1 MKRIVYLLPE
11 NNTQQHIYLEMR
23 DYKDKTREELLEII
37 RNLEEQLESRSFPDS
52 PCQNEE
58 SDRFRK
64 QYGREILEA
73 IPDMLTVFDYNLDYI
88 ELLSSPDTNHV
99 EGLSGEDK
107 SHPNLKD
114 IVPESEYRKIRAN
127 MEKVV
132 RTGCPSIGEHSL
144 QFEGETHHYE
154 NLVCPLGDKYLLCMC
169 RDVTSRVNAQ
179 RELAAA
185 RVKAEESDRLKSAF
199 LANMS
204 HEIRTPL
211 NAINGFSNLLLDET
225 IDAECKVEFPELIQ
239 QNTDLLT
246 RLLNDLLEV
255 SNLSSSVEELP
266 MEKADICS
274 ICVQEMDRLQTG
286 EGKVSIHYCLDVDNG
301 DCNIRTNIPYL
312 SQTLAHLL
320 NNANKFTESG
330 EIKLSC
336 HREGEQLVIKVTD
349 TGIGIPEE
357 KQEWVF
363 DRFTKLDEFKPGAG
377 LGLYICR
384 LIVRRLGGTINID
397 REYTGGTRFVLVFPV
412 KN

>member
-1 MKRIVYLLPE
+1 
-11 NNTQQHIYLEMR
+11 
-23 DYKDKTREELLEII
+23 
-37 RNLEEQLESRSFPDS
+37 
-52 PCQNEE
+52 
-58 SDRFRK
+58 
-64 QYGREILEA
+64 
-73 IPDMLTVFDYNLDYI
+73 MLTVFDYNLDYI

-211 NAINGFSNLLLDET
+211 NAIVGFSRLVIDPGHEGDKEDYCNIIEKNSELLLCLFNDILDLSEMEAGALEFTREKVSLYHVCLEEYDSHRLKVSRGVTLILDNVDEKLCVMGDRMRITQVLMNLL
-225 IDAECKVEFPELIQ
+225 
-239 QNTDLLT
+239 
-246 RLLNDLLEV
+246 
-255 SNLSSSVEELP
+255 SNAVKFTP
-266 MEKADICS
+266 
-274 ICVQEMDRLQTG
+274 TG
-286 EGKVSIHYCLDVDNG
+286 EIHFGYQLRG
-301 DCNIRTNIPYL
+301 NIVQFYV
-312 SQTLAHLL
+312 
-320 NNANKFTESG
+320 K
-330 EIKLSC
+330 
-336 HREGEQLVIKVTD
+336 D
-349 TGIGIPEE
+349 TGIGIPANRVAKIFE
-357 KQEWVF
+357 
-363 DRFTKLDEFKPGAG
+363 RFGKINNFAQGTG
-377 LGLYICR
+377 LGLTVSRMLVERMGGRIW
-384 LIVRRLGGTINID
+384 VRSGEGIGTTFFFTLPLG
-397 REYTGGTRFVLVFPV
+397 
-412 KN
+412 

>member
-1 MKRIVYLLPE
+1 MLPE

-37 RNLEEQLESRSFPDS
+37 RNLEEQLESRSFPDP

-73 IPDMLTVFDYNLDYI
+73 IPDMLTVFNYNLDYI

-211 NAINGFSNLLLDET
+211 NAIVGFSRLVIDPGYEGDKEDYCNIIEKNSELLLCLFNDILDLSEMESGTLQFIREKVSLYHACVEEYESHRLKVSEGVTLILDDVDEKLCVMGDRMRIMQVLMNLL
-225 IDAECKVEFPELIQ
+225 
-239 QNTDLLT
+239 
-246 RLLNDLLEV
+246 
-255 SNLSSSVEELP
+255 SNAAKFTP
-266 MEKADICS
+266 
-274 ICVQEMDRLQTG
+274 TG
-286 EGKVSIHYCLDVDNG
+286 EIHFGYQLRG
-301 DCNIRTNIPYL
+301 NIVQFYV
-312 SQTLAHLL
+312 
-320 NNANKFTESG
+320 K
-330 EIKLSC
+330 
-336 HREGEQLVIKVTD
+336 D
-349 TGIGIPEE
+349 TGIGIPANRVAKIFE
-357 KQEWVF
+357 
-363 DRFTKLDEFKPGAG
+363 RFGKINNFAQGTG
-377 LGLYICR
+377 LGLTVSRMLVERMGGRIW
-384 LIVRRLGGTINID
+384 VRSGEGIGTTFFFTLPLG
-397 REYTGGTRFVLVFPV
+397 
-412 KN
+412 